1 MKSISKSVEEL
12 KNTPSWAF
20 ETEGVGASRVGTDM
34 PCNQFFDWPK
44 KKIWAKK
51 RVNLPYGDSWPG
63 SGSVRHHSPARIFN
77 SGQVEKNCHSAR
89 GRLSWQ
95 QGSAPLVPQSVVAA
109 ASSETCSRESVWC
122 EAVAW
127 LAVTEMPVNTPGE
140 RARGSLF
147 ARAVHC

>member
-51 RVNLPYGDSWPG
+51 GVNLPYGDSWPG

-89 GRLSWQ
+89 GRQ
-95 QGSAPLVPQSVVAA
+95 AGSKAL
-109 ASSETCSRESVWC
+109 R
-122 EAVAW
+122 
-127 LAVTEMPVNTPGE
+127 L
-140 RARGSLF
+140 
-147 ARAVHC
+147 